1 MQQTEHHQAS
11 QQPSN
16 STTATHTP
24 PAPHA
29 PSATHA
35 SPAPHAPHASPAPHA
50 PHAPSAP
57 LASPLT
63 GKTAIVTGGAKGIG
77 KAIADG
83 LARAGARLVIADLTG
98 AAEAAAVYPEGV
110 GITADAADEAD
121 ASRIVATA
129 ADTCGSIDILVNNA
143 GIYTS
148 LPMRSFEE
156 IPLEEWR
163 EVIRVNIDSM
173 FLMSRAVLPHMRRQG
188 GGRILNISS
197 GTVFRGVPLLLHYV
211 SSKGAA
217 VAFTRALARELGGD
231 NILVNS
237 VAPGFTISDG
247 VKENPAGVNFEQVSK
262 ASIAARTLKRDQLP
276 EDVVSA
282 AVFLCSPGSEFVT
295 GQTIVIDGGQ
305 YFH

>member
-1 MQQTEHHQAS
+1 MQTEQHHEK
-11 QQPSN
+11 QQEPDVTARLPTSFPGEWHPKHQEPDA
-16 STTATHTP
+16 TTA
-24 PAPHA
+24 
-29 PSATHA
+29 SL
-35 SPAPHAPHASPAPHA
+35 SS
-50 PHAPSAP
+50 
-57 LASPLT
+57 LAAQRPTAALA

-83 LARAGARLVIADLTG
+83 LARAGARLVIADL
-98 AAEAAAVYPEGV
+98 AEADEAAAVYPDGV

-121 ASRIVATA
+121 VNRIVATT

-148 LPMRSFEE
+148 LPMRPFEE
-156 IPLEEWR
+156 IPAEEWR

-173 FLMSRAVLPHMRRQG
+173 FLMSRAVVPHMRRQG

-247 VKENPAGVNFEQVSK
+247 VKENPAGVDFEQVSK
-262 ASIAARTLKRDQLP
+262 VSIAARTLKRDQLP

>member
-1 MQQTEHHQAS
+1 MPPTRKRPHSSAVEQPEQPVAS
-11 QQPSN
+11 SSLPHSGPS
-16 STTATHTP
+16 SL
-24 PAPHA
+24 
-29 PSATHA
+29 
-35 SPAPHAPHASPAPHA
+35 
-50 PHAPSAP
+50 P
-57 LASPLT
+57 LA

-83 LARAGARLVIADLTG
+83 LARAGARLVIADL
-98 AAEAAAVYPEGV
+98 AEADEAAAVYPDGV

-121 ASRIVATA
+121 VNRIVATTA
-129 ADTCGSIDILVNNA
+129 ETCGSIDILVNNA

-148 LPMRSFEE
+148 LPMRPFEE
-156 IPLEEWR
+156 IPAEEWR

-173 FLMSRAVLPHMRRQG
+173 FLMSRAVVPHMRRQG

-247 VKENPAGVNFEQVSK
+247 VKENPAGVDFEQVSK
-262 ASIAARTLKRDQLP
+262 VSIAARTLKRDQLP